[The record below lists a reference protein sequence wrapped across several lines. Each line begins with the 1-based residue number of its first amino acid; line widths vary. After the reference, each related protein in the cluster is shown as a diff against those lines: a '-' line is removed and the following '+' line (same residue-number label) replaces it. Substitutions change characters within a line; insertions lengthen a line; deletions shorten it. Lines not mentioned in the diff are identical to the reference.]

1 MTSTFSCSLV
11 PVKPVLQPFAFP
23 KVIQEGMKVVV
34 TCSVADGDAPFEV
47 FWLRNGRALPE
58 DSVRVQKYTDD
69 FATLTIEKA
78 SPRHNGDYTCAAKNG
93 VAEVNY
99 TSTLTVH
106 GEYYLPTYLAC
117 SLSTEWTYAD
127 VHAEGR
133 GTGQP
138 SLDRPWGTQSN
149 HMDSFD

>member
-1 MTSTFSCSLV
+1 
-11 PVKPVLQPFAFP
+11 
-23 KVIQEGMKVVV
+23 MKVVV

-47 FWLRNGRALPE
+47 TWLRNGRALPE

-78 SPRHNGDYTCAAKNG
+78 SPRHNGEYTCAAKNG

-106 GEYYLPTYLAC
+106 GEYFHARYQVLRNKCEKRLAGALA
-117 SLSTEWTYAD
+117 SEFGVIARILLFELD
-127 VHAEGR
+127 E
-133 GTGQP
+133 TGWRLIVGQF
-138 SLDRPWGTQSN
+138 L
-149 HMDSFD
+149 MVCV